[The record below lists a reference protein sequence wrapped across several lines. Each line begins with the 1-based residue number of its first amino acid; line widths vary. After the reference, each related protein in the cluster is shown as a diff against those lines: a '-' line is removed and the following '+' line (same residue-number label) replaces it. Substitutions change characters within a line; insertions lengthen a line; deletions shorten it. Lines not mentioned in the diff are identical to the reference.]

1 MSEYPYLAALL
12 PMIDFDSTDFPS
24 RETFLGEA
32 EKWLPEGEYQALS
45 SVAFDDYSDTEH
57 ALEWVEDYRRFERA
71 IRTDIAMFIESRRKG
86 HDHKTTAFS
95 HTIVKENNPYE
106 AEKQLLR
113 LRWDFVSSRLNT
125 HYWDFHALVVYYL
138 QIQILERL
146 ASFDLDK
153 GCERFKALTGD
164 VRKDEEKNQN

>member
-12 PMIDFDSTDFPS
+12 PMLYFDSADFPS

-32 EKWLPEGEYQALS
+32 EKWLPEDEYAALS
-45 SVAFDDYSDTEH
+45 TVAFDDVTDHEH
-57 ALEWVEDYRRFERA
+57 PLELVEEYRRFERA
-71 IRTDIAMFIESRRKG
+71 VRRDIATFIESRRQG
-86 HDHKTTAFS
+86 HDHKTTAFP
-95 HTIVKENNPYE
+95 HAIIKDNDPLA

-125 HYWDFHALVVYYL
+125 HFWDLHALVVYHL

-146 ASFDLDK
+146 SAFDLK
-153 GCERFKALTGD
+153 EGEKRFKTLTSG
-164 VRKDEEKNQN
+164 VGKDEETGQN